1 MAFRSDVWLCRQTI
15 PQCCGIFSIVCV
27 FPIINN
33 LLPRTLPFVPIYWA
47 VTLDSGL
54 MRFVFEVLSCVTTG
68 PSVWYAWGPAHVA
81 QSSRAFLSPPVH
93 TSNLPFSLTQSC
105 LNCCASSLG
114 WEATSCKGARI
125 GNQMKTRVWWS
136 IGGVMTYNPQSAATT
151 NQYVFTWPKHLTKNR
166 VKINLTLPPSDGQS
180 TCSGTNIDRSCV
192 QPGSENTMCPVYS
205 QSPGQWCGLPTMNPL
220 NFTVTRCVCSICIY
234 KISAE
239 QAKIVYL
246 WHIYLWYKNSTRS
259 VSVHI
264 LGHLFSV

>member
-1 MAFRSDVWLCRQTI
+1 M
-15 PQCCGIFSIVCV
+15 
-27 FPIINN
+27 
-33 LLPRTLPFVPIYWA
+33 
-47 VTLDSGL
+47 
-54 MRFVFEVLSCVTTG
+54 
-68 PSVWYAWGPAHVA
+68 A
-81 QSSRAFLSPPVH
+81 QSSRAFLAPPVH
-93 TSNLPFSLTQSC
+93 TSNSPFSLTQSC

-136 IGGVMTYNPQSAATT
+136 RRCDDLQPTKRCN
-151 NQYVFTWPKHLTKNR
+151 NQPIRFYMAKTLDKNR

-246 WHIYLWYKNSTRS
+246 WHIYL
-259 VSVHI
+259 
-264 LGHLFSV
+264 